1 MDRDATRSGNRF
13 AFRAAA
19 LASAIVLLL
28 VPAGLARAEERKHSW
43 EVGAFAGYTIF
54 GHELQLD
61 NGPDYGLRVG
71 WYLAPPYEIE
81 LQYYKSFSSK
91 IEDGDS
97 TLITDESVFLEN
109 RNRDWTATAWTAR
122 FTINPRNDR
131 RRFKPYAQFGAG
143 QISFAPSPS
152 LNANQEGN
160 TDAWLVSLGA
170 GARYRFGAYTQF
182 RVEFEDL
189 YAVSEVYSNFH
200 LSVGLSWVFGGGK
213 PADSD
218 ADGVL
223 DLKDR
228 CPDTPAGALVD
239 KHDGCPWDTDRDGVM
254 EGVDQCAMTPSGW
267 PVDEKGC
274 PLDSDADAVPDG
286 LDKCPDTMK
295 AAVVDSTGCPADADK
310 DGIFDGLDRCPG
322 TPQGAIVDP
331 VDSPTPGCPHDADND
346 GVFDGVDQCPLTI
359 VGALV
364 DEKGCPKDTD
374 GDKVLDGIDQCPDSI
389 RGSKLDKE
397 GCPRVRL
404 DKTEPQ
410 IVQNVKFHG
419 MELYPGS
426 DQWLMLLVEAANYWS
441 DVVFEVG
448 VYTDNEGGVAANRAA
463 AQRRAEV
470 LRAWLVNQG
479 IPDRRFVVKAYGPVN
494 FIADNSTE
502 EGRDKN
508 RRIEAKRLSGDI
520 RKHPKPEPEA
530 PPEPAPEPAPEQ
542 TPPAPP
548 PAPPA
553 GEQAPPTPPAGE
565 QTPPAPAP
573 ENPPPPPPD
582 QPDKPPADPAKP
594 PAEPDKPPAES
605 APAGTDP
612 APAGDPAPS
621 SPGR

>member
-1 MDRDATRSGNRF
+1 MDREATRSRSRI

-19 LASAIVLLL
+19 LASALVLMALPSGAL
-28 VPAGLARAEERKHSW
+28 RAEERKHSW
-43 EVGAFAGYTIF
+43 ELGGFVGATIF

-61 NGPDYGLRVG
+61 NSADYGLRVG
-71 WYLAPPYEIE
+71 WYLSPPYEIE
-81 LQYYKSFSSK
+81 FQYYKSASTTLT
-91 IEDGDS
+91 DGDS
-97 TLITDESVFLEN
+97 TLITDESVFLDN

-131 RRFKPYAQFGAG
+131 RRFKPYAQFGLG
-143 QISFAPSPS
+143 QLSWAPSPALVS
-152 LNANQEGN
+152 SQEGD
-160 TDAWLVSLGA
+160 TDAWVISLGA
-170 GARYRFGAYTQF
+170 GARYRFGAHTAF
-182 RVEFEDL
+182 RLEFEDL
-189 YAVSEVYSNFH
+189 YAVSEVYNNFH
-200 LSVGLSWVFGGGK
+200 LNFGLSWVFGGGK
-213 PADSD
+213 PADTD

-223 DLKDR
+223 DLNDR

-254 EGVDQCAMTPSGW
+254 EGVDQCAMTPAGW

-274 PLDSDADAVPDG
+274 PLDSDGDAVPDG

-295 AAVVDSTGCPADADK
+295 SAVVDSTGCPADADK

-331 VDSPTPGCPHDADND
+331 IDSPTPGCPHDADND
-346 GVFDGVDQCPLTI
+346 AVFDGVDQCPLT
-359 VGALV
+359 VAGATV
-364 DEKGCPKDTD
+364 DEKGCPKDSD
-374 GDKVLDGIDQCPDSI
+374 GDKVLDGIDQCPDTMKGAKI
-389 RGSKLDKE
+389 DKE
-397 GCPRVRL
+397 GCPRIRL
-404 DKTEPQ
+404 DKTESQ
-410 IVQNVKFHG
+410 IVPNVKFHG

-426 DQWLMLLVEAANYWS
+426 DAWLQLLIEAANYWS

-494 FIADNSTE
+494 FIADNATE

-530 PPEPAPEPAPEQ
+530 PPEPAPAPAPEQ
-542 TPPAPP
+542 TPPA
-548 PAPPA
+548 
-553 GEQAPPTPPAGE
+553 EQK
-565 QTPPAPAP
+565 PPAPAP
-573 ENPPPPPPD
+573 EGTPPPTGEQQPPTPAPEQPPTPAPEQPPP
-582 QPDKPPADPAKP
+582 PPADPAKP
-594 PAEPDKPPAES
+594 PAGDPPPADTPSDPPPAGETKPPAS
-605 APAGTDP
+605 GT
-612 APAGDPAPS
+612 
-621 SPGR
+621 